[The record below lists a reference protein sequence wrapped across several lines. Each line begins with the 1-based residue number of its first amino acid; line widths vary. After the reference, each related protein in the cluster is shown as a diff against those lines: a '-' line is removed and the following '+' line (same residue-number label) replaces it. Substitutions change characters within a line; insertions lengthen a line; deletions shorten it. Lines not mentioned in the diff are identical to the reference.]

1 MLIVYF
7 EDQIM
12 GFLEHIL
19 FYFLNAWFE
28 RYAKL
33 KLTNFD
39 QNVLAGIAL
48 QGVVIGP
55 TQFDPIGPFF
65 LVTISYKSSPK
76 FGVF

>member
-33 KLTNFD
+33 KLTNFG
-39 QNVLAGIAL
+39 QNAKISQLQVLIT
-48 QGVVIGP
+48 P
-55 TQFDPIGPFF
+55 
-65 LVTISYKSSPK
+65 
-76 FGVF
+76 